1 MPDVQHNTLSG
12 SELHEPKGIDSAS
25 AGEVYVAD
33 GSSGGAWSPRIE
45 ILTGV
50 IADVS
55 IAETVYVPIPY
66 SGNVAKIMTV
76 IEGSIA
82 TSDATITVKDNA
94 GNTIG
99 TLTIT
104 QSGSAAGDVDSNTTL
119 SNTLVTDDDYITV
132 ETDGSSTNN
141 VKAQFA
147 IIVERN
153 D

>member
-55 IAETVYVPIPY
+55 TAETVYVPIPY

-76 IEGSIA
+76 IEGAIS
-82 TSDATITVKDNA
+82 TSQVR
-94 GNTIG
+94 
-99 TLTIT
+99 L
-104 QSGSAAGDVDSNTTL
+104 L
-119 SNTLVTDDDYITV
+119 
-132 ETDGSSTNN
+132 E
-141 VKAQFA
+141 
-147 IIVERN
+147 EW
-153 D
+153 